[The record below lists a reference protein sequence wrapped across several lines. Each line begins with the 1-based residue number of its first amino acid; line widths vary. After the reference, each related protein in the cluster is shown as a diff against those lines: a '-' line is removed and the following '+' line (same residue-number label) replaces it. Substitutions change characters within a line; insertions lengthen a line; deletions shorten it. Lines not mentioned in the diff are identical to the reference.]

1 MHSFR
6 LVKPTPISLKL
17 SRWCHIATPNP
28 KECVFSIESI
38 LVCSV
43 CCSWMVLWTGKSS
56 QNQLFRIVFD
66 WFIEWSFFE
75 CTISYFYRFVNWKPN
90 KTKTKLN
97 RKKITNL
104 ELFLVWKC
112 LWRQTTDEICCT
124 MKPSWIFMW
133 KRVRSLQISLVGKFF
148 SFFFFKLEIELNF
161 VKADKFSRLWV
172 WPIP

>member
-38 LVCSV
+38 LVCFV
-43 CCSWMVLWTGKSS
+43 CCSWNGALNWQIRSKSIIS
-56 QNQLFRIVFD
+56 NCFRLVYRMEFVFLNVYN
-66 WFIEWSFFE
+66 FIFLPV
-75 CTISYFYRFVNWKPN
+75 CKL
-90 KTKTKLN
+90 KTKQSKTKLN

-148 SFFFFKLEIELNF
+148 SFFFQTGNRIEF
-161 VKADKFSRLWV
+161 RQSG
-172 WPIP
+172 